1 MEQKRILVFIFF
13 ISLFVSCKTNNEINI
28 EKTDKLILHNII
40 IISDVTNRITSWPK
54 PIHDTVIID
63 NLIDYFNQE
72 IIRPGILTNPRHIIQ
87 FYNLNPF
94 KQSNCNGISKIDLFG
109 MRNSIEKSKYVNSKS
124 IGNTL
129 NNDLLNL
136 KETIQCQYKTQDKS
150 GDILNSLNQ
159 IFVLDENIMNSQPKY
174 DSILEASQVWENDVF
189 LFTDGY
195 LEFNNMKNSKFST
208 PSSKIIEIRKL
219 CLQNKKN
226 PTDILDT
233 YPNLKIEPI
242 LNKAFNHIKL
252 HILETYD
259 RGIDKTTGISKEAI
273 SDEIILKSLWN
284 KWALESGFPQPI
296 TYYSFIKKN
305 QDIKNK
311 IITIFKN

>member
-1 MEQKRILVFIFF
+1 
-13 ISLFVSCKTNNEINI
+13 
-28 EKTDKLILHNII
+28 
-40 IISDVTNRITSWPK
+40 
-54 PIHDTVIID
+54 
-63 NLIDYFNQE
+63 
-72 IIRPGILTNPRHIIQ
+72 
-87 FYNLNPF
+87 
-94 KQSNCNGISKIDLFG
+94 
-109 MRNSIEKSKYVNSKS
+109 
-124 IGNTL
+124 
-129 NNDLLNL
+129 
-136 KETIQCQYKTQDKS
+136 
-150 GDILNSLNQ
+150 
-159 IFVLDENIMNSQPKY
+159 
-174 DSILEASQVWENDVF
+174 
-189 LFTDGY
+189 
-195 LEFNNMKNSKFST
+195 MKNSKFST

>member
-13 ISLFVSCKTNNEINI
+13 ILIFVSCSDNEII
-28 EKTDKLILHNII
+28 LEKKDKLILHNII

-54 PIHDTVIID
+54 PIHDTVIIN

-72 IIRPGILTNPRHIIQ
+72 IIRPGKLTNPRHIIQ

-94 KQSNCNGISKIDLFG
+94 SSSNCNGISKIDLLEMKNG
-109 MRNSIEKSKYVNSKS
+109 IEKSKYVNSKKN
-124 IGNTL
+124 GATL
-129 NNDLLNL
+129 NNDLLSL
-136 KETIQCQYKTQDKS
+136 KQTIQCQYKIQDKS

-159 IFVLDENIMNSQPKY
+159 IFVFNENIKNSQSIY
-174 DSILEASQVWENDVF
+174 DSILEADQVWENDVF

-208 PSSKIIEIRKL
+208 PSSKIFQIRKL

-226 PTDILDT
+226 PSEILDI
-233 YPNLKIEPI
+233 YPNLKLEPI

-252 HILETYD
+252 HILEAYD

>member
-1 MEQKRILVFIFF
+1 
-13 ISLFVSCKTNNEINI
+13 
-28 EKTDKLILHNII
+28 
-40 IISDVTNRITSWPK
+40 
-54 PIHDTVIID
+54 
-63 NLIDYFNQE
+63 
-72 IIRPGILTNPRHIIQ
+72 
-87 FYNLNPF
+87 
-94 KQSNCNGISKIDLFG
+94 

-174 DSILEASQVWENDVF
+174 YSILEASQVWENDVF